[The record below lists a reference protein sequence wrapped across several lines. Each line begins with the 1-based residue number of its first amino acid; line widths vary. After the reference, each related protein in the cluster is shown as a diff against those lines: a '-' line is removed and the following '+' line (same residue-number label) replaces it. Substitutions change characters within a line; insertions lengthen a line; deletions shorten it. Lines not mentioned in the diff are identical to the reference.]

1 MAKILIVEDDIN
13 IAKMIAATISIV
25 GYTYDTCD
33 NGRDAVKKV
42 FDQDYDLI
50 LLDVMLPELDGFAVM
65 DEIQSRE
72 IPVIFLTAR
81 RMWPTRC
88 ADYVLGRK
96 IIWSS
101 LLKRWSCWRG

>member
-72 IPVIFLTAR
+72 IPVIFLTALQDV
-81 RMWPTRC
+81 
-88 ADYVLGRK
+88 ADKVRGLRLGAEDYMVK
-96 IIWSS
+96 PF
-101 LLKRWSCWRG
+101 